1 MKPHKLTLLICVAAC
16 LAYVYSCQATS
27 NTLARWGGAA
37 TGAGLGAAV
46 GGPLG
51 AGVGALAGD
60 AGGDAL
66 VQDPPTTEIHNAPGG
81 TVYAPGSREP
91 SWLSVWW
98 PWLLAGALAIR
109 FHAYIIGFFRTLL
122 TGGFKAAGLNL
133 AAMVVDVGAKAK
145 TATLYHSLEREARKV
160 RRPPNT
166 RPYPNRPVSPL
177 NPETFEPK
185 EHGA

>member
-1 MKPHKLTLLICVAAC
+1 MKHTPRLTLLACVAAC

-37 TGAGLGAAV
+37 TGAGIGAAV

-66 VQDPPTTEIHNAPGG
+66 VQDPPTTVVNAQPGS
-81 TVYAPGSREP
+81 TVYAAHSQKPG
-91 SWLSVWW
+91 WLAVWW

-109 FHAYIIGFFRTLL
+109 FYAYILGFFRTLL

-145 TATLYHSLEREARKV
+145 TATLYHSLEREARKA
-160 RRPPNT
+160 R
-166 RPYPNRPVSPL
+166 RPYPNRPVSPQ

-185 EHGA
+185 EHS